1 MAANASCRTWLD
13 GNHTAVTLIS
23 VQIRFT
29 MVTASLSCAEAP
41 SPKCRC
47 CADMKKVHHILVFL
61 LLPLACAYGQ
71 MTIISTRA
79 ADPEVRPEQRTAT
92 IVHYEKMRLT
102 ARSTIRVLAL
112 ALQNTE
118 GGPTARLN
126 DALNNEQDIVDWANW
141 CILALRDKT
150 TEAVTCAFPPRLGDE
165 TRSESICQVAE
176 NSRLHCSGRP
186 ASAKRTQSSD
196 TTPN

>member
-1 MAANASCRTWLD
+1 
-13 GNHTAVTLIS
+13 
-23 VQIRFT
+23 
-29 MVTASLSCAEAP
+29 
-41 SPKCRC
+41 
-47 CADMKKVHHILVFL
+47 MKKLHRIFVVI

-71 MTIISTRA
+71 MTILSARA

-112 ALQNTE
+112 ALQNTN

-126 DALNNEQDIVDWANW
+126 DAINNQQDIVDWANW

-150 TEAVTCAFPPRLGDE
+150 TAGGDMCVPTPP
-165 TRSESICQVAE
+165 
-176 NSRLHCSGRP
+176 GR
-186 ASAKRTQSSD
+186 
-196 TTPN
+196 